1 MTGQAEI
8 DPTLRGKLHTSAPA
22 KSCAAG
28 LVFRAFIMCR
38 ATLLTL
44 P

>member
-8 DPTLRGKLHTSAPA
+8 DPTLRGELHSFAPA
-22 KSCAAG
+22 ERGAAG
-28 LVFRAFIMCR
+28 SVFRAVIMCR
-38 ATLLTL
+38 ATLLTS